1 MHSYICRKFIKSN
14 VKTTLSKLLLVNK
27 NGESISAFAV
37 CFSRY
42 GVPANGVGVSE
53 GIGVGVG

>member
-1 MHSYICRKFIKSN
+1 MQFCVYLFGLYLIKTHEMTI
-14 VKTTLSKLLLVNK
+14 VDEYK